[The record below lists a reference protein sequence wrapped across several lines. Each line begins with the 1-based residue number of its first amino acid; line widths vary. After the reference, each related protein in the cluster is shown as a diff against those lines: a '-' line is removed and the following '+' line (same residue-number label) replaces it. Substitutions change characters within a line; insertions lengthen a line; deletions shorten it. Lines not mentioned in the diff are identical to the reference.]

1 MMCSRPVP
9 LLLAL
14 LLLAAP
20 LATAGQPVA
29 GTADSLCLSV
39 RNTEIAEVFEMLSRS
54 QRANILLT
62 KDVTGPVSVHL
73 FDVDFDTAV
82 RAVAEASNF
91 AVEVRDG
98 TYVVLK
104 RDEVGKDVPG
114 AVTEVRSFKVQYTD
128 PKVTAEILEKH
139 LSRYGQ
145 VTVLEDRDLLVI
157 QELPEFM
164 AQLEALLGEID
175 VQPQQIL
182 IEAKVLE
189 VSLDDSESLGF
200 DWKRLFRAEGGE
212 GSFGTQGLS
221 PPDPTGLFFQ
231 FANRNLDLAL
241 DALTTRGRVRTLSTP
256 KLLALENQEASVII
270 GDRLG
275 YKVTTTINQVTTE
288 SIEFLES
295 GVILRVTPS
304 VDHLGRILL
313 EIHPEV
319 STGTVDEGIPSKTTT
334 AVNTQLLAENGQTI
348 FIGGLM
354 RNRTQ
359 QNRSGVPVLG
369 RIPFLGRLF
378 SRTEDVSLNTETVV
392 LITPRIVDR
401 EMWRRF
407 AAEDQ
412 RVAKTGAE
420 LEQRGEENERL
431 LADTRRLEE
440 QLLGSPRKKA
450 SPGPSGVGEPQES
463 P

>member
-1 MMCSRPVP
+1 MKTSSPVVLLHRVALAV
-9 LLLAL
+9 LLLAV
-14 LLLAAP
+14 AP
-20 LATAGQPVA
+20 AIAREPVI
-29 GTADSLCLSV
+29 GTPDSLCLSV
-39 RNTEIAEVFEMLSRS
+39 RDTEIAEVFEMLSRS

-82 RAVAEASNF
+82 RAVAQASNY

-98 TYVVLK
+98 TYVILK
-104 RDEVGKDVPG
+104 SEEVGKDVPG
-114 AVTEVRSFKVQYTD
+114 AVTEIRSFKVQYTD
-128 PKVTAEILEKH
+128 AKITAGILEKH

-145 VTVLEDRDLLVI
+145 ITVLEDRDLLVI
-157 QELPEFM
+157 QELTEFM
-164 AQLEALLGEID
+164 VQLEALLREID
-175 VQPQQIL
+175 TQPKQIL

-189 VSLDDSESLGF
+189 VSLDDGESLGF
-200 DWKRLFRAEGGE
+200 DWKRLFSAKGGE

-221 PPDPTGLFFQ
+221 PPNPTGLFFQ

-256 KLLALENQEASVII
+256 KLLALENREASVII

-304 VDHLGRILL
+304 VDHLGRILM

-319 STGTVDEGIPSKTTT
+319 STGTVNEGIPSKTTT
-334 AVNTQLLAENGQTI
+334 SVHTQLLAENGQTI

-354 RNRTQ
+354 KNRVV
-359 QNRSGVPVLG
+359 QNTSGVPVLG

-401 EMWRRF
+401 EMWESF
-407 AAEDQ
+407 AEEDQ
-412 RVAKTGAE
+412 RVTGIGVD
-420 LEQRGEENERL
+420 LEQRGEENERI
-431 LADTRRLEE
+431 LAATRRVEE
-440 QLLGSPRKKA
+440 TLVQPWVETPVVEALPET
-450 SPGPSGVGEPQES
+450 P
-463 P
+463 